1 MPIQT
6 TYTENFDF
14 TKLPEI
20 TVMMRANGYLQTSG
34 TSQIANVYTAWT
46 SVWDETYTIDPA
58 DATPITAESEVK
70 ATIDA
75 QAINGLTVVI
85 V

>member
-1 MPIQT
+1 MPIKT
-6 TYTENFDF
+6 TYTENFDV
-14 TKLPEI
+14 TRLPEI
-20 TVMMRANGYLQTSG
+20 TVMMRSNGYLDTTD
-34 TSQIANVYTAWT
+34 TSQLGNVYTAWS
-46 SVWDETYTIDPA
+46 SVWDETWTIDPA

-75 QAINGLTVVI
+75 LAINGLTVLI